1 MLFSETLPLPVP
13 ELARRTLAETT
24 DDDCLGLA
32 AQLSFYLALALAPAI
47 LFVLAL
53 GSYFPLHDLSADLV
67 PLLQPVAS
75 REILAIVKEQIMLL
89 SDTREGGLLTFGV
102 VGALWSSS
110 AAVVAITSALN
121 TAYDVTEGRPWWKVR
136 LVALGL
142 TATLAVLFL
151 ISFTLVLAG
160 PAIAEYLGAAFHLGP
175 LFVWSW
181 KILQWPIVFALVS
194 GAIALIYYVAPD
206 RDQDWAWMTPGA
218 VLATVLWFGASLAF
232 KFYVSNFGDY
242 DATYGTVGGVMV
254 LLLWFYVS
262 SLAVLIGAELN
273 AEIEHASAH
282 GKAPGEQSV
291 SQEEPRKR
299 GSLRSAEAPTEVPS
313 PSFAGRAL
321 AAALVALGWVK
332 LRRRS

>member
-1 MLFSETLPLPVP
+1 MLFSGTLPLPVA
-13 ELARRTLAETT
+13 ELARRTLAETN

-67 PLLQPVAS
+67 RLLQPVAS
-75 REILAIVKEQIMLL
+75 PEILAIVKEQILLL
-89 SDTREGGLLTFGV
+89 SGTREGGLLTFGV

-121 TAYDVTEGRPWWKVR
+121 KAYDVTEGRPWWKVR
-136 LVALGL
+136 LVAIGL
-142 TATLAVLFL
+142 TAALAVLFL

-160 PAIAEYLGAAFHLGP
+160 PAIAEYVGATLHLGP

-194 GAIALIYYVAPD
+194 AAIALIYHVAPD
-206 RDQDWAWMTPGA
+206 ADQDWAWLTPGA
-218 VLATVLWFGASLAF
+218 VLATVLWFAASLAF

-262 SLAVLIGAELN
+262 SLAILIGAELN
-273 AEIEHASAH
+273 AEIEHASPH
-282 GKAPGEQSV
+282 GKAPGEKSMPH
-291 SQEEPRKR
+291 EEPREPAR
-299 GSLRSAEAPTEVPS
+299 LPSADAPAALPS
-313 PSFAGRAL
+313 TSIAGRVM
-321 AAALVALGWVK
+321 AAAVVVLGWLS